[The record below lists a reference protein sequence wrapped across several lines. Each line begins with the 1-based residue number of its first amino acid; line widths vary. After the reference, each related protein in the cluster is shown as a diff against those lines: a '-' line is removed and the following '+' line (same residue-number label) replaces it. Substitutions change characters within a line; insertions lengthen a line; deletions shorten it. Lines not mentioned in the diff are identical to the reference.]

1 MKKNYSNLKNSIIF
15 LLSFFS
21 LSLLGQTNTSPTQT
35 VCIGSSE
42 PYLLNPSN
50 SSSTYQW
57 TISGGGVISSGQGT
71 GSIQVDWGNI
81 SGGPYILSVVETDMN
96 GCVGPTKTVD
106 VTISEFDDATFN
118 VSDFCEGA
126 SNFAS
131 AIATSGGVFSF
142 NPIPSSGEII
152 DPLTGEI
159 TGGIAGNTYHIEYIT
174 SGQCFSQ
181 NIETLYV
188 NPLDNPFFVV
198 SDFCEGAPNSASA
211 IATGGGVFSFNP
223 IPSSGEIID
232 PLTGEIT
239 GGIAGTSY
247 TVQYVTNGIC
257 PSQSLESLNVNLLD
271 DPSFVVNDFCEGAPN
286 SASSILTSG
295 GVFSFNPTPTSG
307 EIIDPST
314 GEITGGIAGL
324 TYSIEY
330 TTSGICSSSSLESLI
345 VNSQDDASFIVNNFC
360 ESSPNSASSIVTIGG
375 VFSFNPIP
383 TSGEIIDPLTGE
395 ISGGLPGI
403 SYTIQYST
411 LGVCPDTQFQ
421 NVLIY
426 STPVTGPIFHN

>member
-57 TISGGGVISSGQGT
+57 TISGGGVISSGQST

-118 VSDFCEGA
+118 LSDFCEGA
-126 SNFAS
+126 PNSAS
-131 AIATSGGVFSF
+131 LIATSGGVFSF

-152 DPLTGEI
+152 DPSTGEI

-181 NIETLYV
+181 HIESLYV
-188 NPLDNPFFVV
+188 NPLDDPSFVV
-198 SDFCEGAPNSASA
+198 NDFCEGAPNSASS
-211 IATGGGVFSFNP
+211 IITSGGVFSFNP
-223 IPSSGEIID
+223 MPSSGEIID

-286 SASSILTSG
+286 SASSIVTSG
-295 GVFSFNPTPTSG
+295 GVFSFNSTPTSG

-330 TTSGICSSSSLESLI
+330 VTSGICSSSSLQSLI

-360 ESSPNSASSIVTIGG
+360 EDSPNSASSIVTSGG
-375 VFSFNPIP
+375 VFSFNPTP

-395 ISGGLPGI
+395 ISGGLPGN

>member
-118 VSDFCEGA
+118 
-126 SNFAS
+126 
-131 AIATSGGVFSF
+131 
-142 NPIPSSGEII
+142 
-152 DPLTGEI
+152 L
-159 TGGIAGNTYHIEYIT
+159 
-174 SGQCFSQ
+174 
-181 NIETLYV
+181 
-188 NPLDNPFFVV
+188 
-198 SDFCEGAPNSASA
+198 SDFCEGAPNSASS
-211 IATGGGVFSFNP
+211 IITSGGVFSFNP
-223 IPSSGEIID
+223 MPSSGEIID

-286 SASSILTSG
+286 SASSIVTSG

-330 TTSGICSSSSLESLI
+330 VTSGICSSSSLQSLI

-360 ESSPNSASSIVTIGG
+360 EDSPNSASSIITSGG
-375 VFSFNPIP
+375 VFSFNPTP
-383 TSGEIIDPLTGE
+383 TSGEIIDSLTGE
-395 ISGGLPGI
+395 ISGGLPGN

>member
-118 VSDFCEGA
+118 LSDFCEGA
-126 SNFAS
+126 PNSAS
-131 AIATSGGVFSF
+131 LIATSGGVFSF

-152 DPLTGEI
+152 DPSTGEI
-159 TGGIAGNTYHIEYIT
+159 TGEIAGNTYHIEYIT

-181 NIETLYV
+181 HIESLYV
-188 NPLDNPFFVV
+188 NP
-198 SDFCEGAPNSASA
+198 
-211 IATGGGVFSFNP
+211 
-223 IPSSGEIID
+223 
-232 PLTGEIT
+232 
-239 GGIAGTSY
+239 
-247 TVQYVTNGIC
+247 
-257 PSQSLESLNVNLLD
+257 LD

-286 SASSILTSG
+286 SASSIITS
-295 GVFSFNPTPTSG
+295 
-307 EIIDPST
+307 
-314 GEITGGIAGL
+314 
-324 TYSIEY
+324 
-330 TTSGICSSSSLESLI
+330 
-345 VNSQDDASFIVNNFC
+345 
-360 ESSPNSASSIVTIGG
+360 
-375 VFSFNPIP
+375 
-383 TSGEIIDPLTGE
+383 
-395 ISGGLPGI
+395 
-403 SYTIQYST
+403 
-411 LGVCPDTQFQ
+411 
-421 NVLIY
+421 
-426 STPVTGPIFHN
+426 

>member
-50 SSSTYQW
+50 NSSTYQW
-57 TISGGGVISSGQGT
+57 TLSGGGVISSGQGS
-71 GSIQVDWGNI
+71 GSIQVDWANI

-131 AIATSGGVFSF
+131 SISTSGGVFSF
-142 NPIPSSGEII
+142 NPTPTSGEII

-181 NIETLYV
+181 HIESLYV
-188 NPLDNPFFVV
+188 NPLDDPSFVV
-198 SDFCEGAPNSASA
+198 NDFCEGAPNSASS
-211 IATGGGVFSFNP
+211 IVTSGGVFSFNP
-223 IPSSGEIID
+223 TPTSGEIID
-232 PLTGEIT
+232 PFNGQIT

-286 SASSILTSG
+286 SASSIVTSG
-295 GVFSFNPTPTSG
+295 GVFSFNPIPTSG
-307 EIIDPST
+307 EIINSLT
-314 GEITGGIAGL
+314 GEISGGISGV

-330 TTSGICSSSSLESLI
+330 TTSGICSSSSLQSLI

-360 ESSPNSASSIVTIGG
+360 EDSPNSASSISTSGG
-375 VFSFNPIP
+375 IFSFNPIP
-383 TSGEIIDPLTGE
+383 ISGEMIDSLTGE
-395 ISGGLPGI
+395 ISGGISGN

>member
-57 TISGGGVISSGQGT
+57 TISGGGVISSGQST

-118 VSDFCEGA
+118 LSDFCEGA
-126 SNFAS
+126 PNSAS
-131 AIATSGGVFSF
+131 LIATSGGVFSF

-152 DPLTGEI
+152 DPSTGEI

-181 NIETLYV
+181 HIESLYV
-188 NPLDNPFFVV
+188 NPLDDPSFVV
-198 SDFCEGAPNSASA
+198 NDFCEGAPNSASS
-211 IATGGGVFSFNP
+211 IITSGGVFSFNP
-223 IPSSGEIID
+223 MPSSGEIID

-286 SASSILTSG
+286 SASSIVTSG
-295 GVFSFNPTPTSG
+295 GVFSFNSTPTSG

-330 TTSGICSSSSLESLI
+330 VTSGICSSSSLQSLI

-360 ESSPNSASSIVTIGG
+360 EDSPNSASSIVTSGG
-375 VFSFNPIP
+375 VFSFNPTP

-395 ISGGLPGI
+395 ISGGFPGN

>member
-118 VSDFCEGA
+118 LSDFCEGA
-126 SNFAS
+126 PNSAS
-131 AIATSGGVFSF
+131 LIATSGGVFSF

-152 DPLTGEI
+152 DPSTGEI

-181 NIETLYV
+181 HIESLYV
-188 NPLDNPFFVV
+188 NPLDDPSFVV
-198 SDFCEGAPNSASA
+198 NDFCEGAPNSASS
-211 IATGGGVFSFNP
+211 IITSGGVFSFNP
-223 IPSSGEIID
+223 MPSSGEIID

-286 SASSILTSG
+286 SASSIVTSG

-330 TTSGICSSSSLESLI
+330 ATSGICSSSSLQSLI

-360 ESSPNSASSIVTIGG
+360 ENSPNSASSIVTSGG

-383 TSGEIIDPLTGE
+383 TSGEVIDPLTGE
-395 ISGGLPGI
+395 ISGGLPGN